1 MFTFIFLNI
10 KVNSRIWLE
19 ERKRRKSWQLR
30 SFIFITVSFQS
41 FRFSNLSSTL
51 LSVARCGYFPPMW
64 LFWKACGGQ
73 KPVASSHHDCG
84 YFWPQNRAIC
94 GYFWNCLRIGLF
106 VAIFGLEIEMA
117 LMWGENRPLF
127 RIKRASYNFFAC
139 GSHFRQFHF

>member
-1 MFTFIFLNI
+1 MTSLTE
-10 KVNSRIWLE
+10 KVKGNKNLGYKLPLQQDR
-19 ERKRRKSWQLR
+19 QL
-30 SFIFITVSFQS
+30 FEGPLQVTH
-41 FRFSNLSSTL
+41 
-51 LSVARCGYFPPMW
+51 SVARCGYFPPKW

-117 LMWGENRPLF
+117 LM
-127 RIKRASYNFFAC
+127 
-139 GSHFRQFHF
+139 